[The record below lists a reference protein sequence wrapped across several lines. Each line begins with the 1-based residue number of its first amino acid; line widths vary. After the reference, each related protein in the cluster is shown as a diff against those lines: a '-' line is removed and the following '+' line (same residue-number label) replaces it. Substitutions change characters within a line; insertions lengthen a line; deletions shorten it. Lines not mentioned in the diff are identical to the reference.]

1 MAQDDVEAMK
11 WYKKSAEAGLPL
23 AMSNIAY
30 FYAQGRGGVKQDI
43 AEARKWWQKAAD
55 LGEAKA
61 MMPLA
66 EACLNGQG
74 GPADPDAAVR
84 WYQKAAESSDP
95 TGMRCYALIFENGL
109 GNTKQDAMQS
119 AQWMRK
125 AAEAGDAVAM
135 FNVGIFVSVVM
146 QAVIK
151 TKPKASN
158 GFTKLRWPG
167 IRRRCTTSPSA

>member
-1 MAQDDVEAMK
+1 MK

-66 EACLNGQG
+66 EACLNGREV
-74 GPADPDAAVR
+74 GPIQTPPFDGIKRQQSRPILRA
-84 WYQKAAESSDP
+84 
-95 TGMRCYALIFENGL
+95 C
-109 GNTKQDAMQS
+109 DAM
-119 AQWMRK
+119 R
-125 AAEAGDAVAM
+125 
-135 FNVGIFVSVVM
+135 
-146 QAVIK
+146 
-151 TKPKASN
+151 
-158 GFTKLRWPG
+158 
-167 IRRRCTTSPSA
+167 